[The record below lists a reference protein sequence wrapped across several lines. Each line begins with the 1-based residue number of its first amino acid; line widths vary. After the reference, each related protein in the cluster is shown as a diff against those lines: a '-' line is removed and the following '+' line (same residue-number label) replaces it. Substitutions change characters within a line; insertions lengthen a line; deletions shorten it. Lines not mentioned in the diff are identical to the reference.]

1 MENIKKLFKKDKILL
16 MYRCGSYAF
25 GTTNDQT
32 SSYKITTY
40 TIIQIDV
47 HERVTTLGNY
57 LFNGLIDVT
66 SVTLPASIE
75 TISPT
80 AFNNCVSIKTVRY
93 FGFKEPKS
101 CANAFSMT
109 KNAIVQVPK
118 DYEGDSFCGLPI
130 ERRKNES

>member
-1 MENIKKLFKKDKILL
+1 MAEKTGTLSI
-16 MYRCGSYAF
+16 YGF

-57 LFNGLIDVT
+57 LFNGLIDAT
-66 SVTLPASIE
+66 TVTLPASIE

-80 AFNNCVSIKTVRY
+80 AFNNCVSIKTIL
-93 FGFKEPKS
+93 FDGLKEPKS

-109 KNAIVQVPK
+109 KNAIVNVPE
-118 DYEGDSFCGLPI
+118 DYEGESFCGLPI
-130 ERRKNES
+130 ERRTDES